1 MLYQMNIKLL
11 LKNIVEGN
19 KSQKLRQE
27 NMDKAKNYFIEEI
40 NQNEL
45 MRKSNKSLQRF
56 ELY

>member
-45 MRKSNKSLQRF
+45 MRKKQ
-56 ELY
+56 